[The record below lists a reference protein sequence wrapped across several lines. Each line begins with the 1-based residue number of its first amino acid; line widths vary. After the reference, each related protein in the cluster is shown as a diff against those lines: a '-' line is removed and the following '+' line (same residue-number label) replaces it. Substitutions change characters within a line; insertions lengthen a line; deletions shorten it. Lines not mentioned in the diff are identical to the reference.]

1 MDECVGVVRE
11 FSKEEVVMAETRRM
25 ADEAKRFGEEV
36 QEGAQRF
43 GREYQKAAET
53 GFEAASRS
61 FGEAN
66 KGFQAL
72 AAEMMNYSKAAW
84 DDAIRTWEQLIGV
97 RSFEQAIQIQSEYAK
112 RVYENH
118 VAELSKLGEM
128 TVGTIRDASK
138 PVEQA
143 SKRFN

>member
-1 MDECVGVVRE
+1 MSDA
-11 FSKEEVVMAETRRM
+11 KRM
-25 ADEAKRFGEEV
+25 ADEAKRMGEEI
-36 QEGAQRF
+36 QGQAQRV

-53 GFEAASRS
+53 GLDAASRS

-72 AAEMMNYSKAAW
+72 AAEMMNYSKSAF

-97 RSFEQAIQIQSEYAK
+97 KSLEQAIQIQSDYAK

-118 VAELSKLGEM
+118 MAELKKLGEM
-128 TVGTIRDASK
+128 TVGMVRDASK
-138 PVEQA
+138 PVEDA
-143 SKRFN
+143 SRRSR